1 MSTSY
6 VSSYYLSPPQSPP
19 VESPQYQQQQPQPQP
34 YLLHQQTQQQQQQY
48 PYQQQQL
55 QIPQHHDRQKPP
67 LLSVKVIFESG
78 GGAGTGSSGNSSG
91 RRVSIGFRT
100 AQQAAQYGAVVRSK
114 TIHHT
119 ERLACKVQGRY
130 ASLRLPSRVTEVVAC
145 LAGPLGAGAS
155 DRVGGF
161 YFVFGDP
168 VLAQE
173 WQDCLPLWRYVQG
186 SRRKLYVERDV
197 RDEVLHARLGMTA
210 AAAAAAAGGG
220 ATLVGGGMEN
230 ENYLLQAGNLASPV
244 SLLSPSK
251 TTTEEVVTIYSA
263 EGEEVVGTGLM
274 PISKKRRRGSF
285 LDVVRRRINGIGR

>member
-34 YLLHQQTQQQQQQY
+34 YLLHQQTQQQQQQQY

-78 GGAGTGSSGNSSG
+78 GSGTGNSGSSG

-161 YFVFGDP
+161 YFVFSDP

-230 ENYLLQAGNLASPV
+230 ENYHLQAGNLASPV